1 LAKKINFFP
10 ALLMLLLD
18 LGWICEDP
26 ESRIN
31 LLNWIYTAQTDGNVG
46 FEHESEDNK
55 SIGSL

>member
-1 LAKKINFFP
+1 
-10 ALLMLLLD
+10 MLLLD

-46 FEHESEDNK
+46 FEHESEDNN